1 MFRKVLLLITIGLV
15 FYACELQAA
24 VIHSTWIGGDE
35 GLWGDANNWSPS
47 IVPDNTPADTF
58 FVTIDSNGIDADEI
72 EVYLERE
79 RIINQLDCYGE
90 VDFEVRSLSRIR
102 LSFTDTNGLT
112 NHGVLGISGYMQQVE
127 IIGNV
132 SNNKQAILDL
142 GVVEIHGNLYNLEE
156 ATVYIEAWNDI
167 QDGIVQNDGTIIIG
181 PASDLLVDGDFLN
194 AGTLTLHDGEF
205 GTEAIFDNNSTGIVQ
220 GYGVFWVE
228 QSIRN
233 DGQIVA
239 SGGSL
244 AVACDGSLINTGLLR
259 NNPTSNLH
267 INPAS
272 QIDNSGTIEVHGGGG
287 VGIGRNVVNESGGA
301 IKLLGGTLAA
311 PDSITQLTSANFSGF
326 GQVSVADRILIEDA
340 AIVRFTG
347 PCNIVGDV
355 NIPSNAA
362 LEVSDGITLI
372 TGHTTCDN
380 GTIHMIGGRVIC
392 QGGLTNNNC
401 NIVWEPGLYTNM
413 ADFNLDGR
421 VNFDDFAYFADVWL
435 WQAKL

>member
-1 MFRKVLLLITIGLV
+1 MTIGLV
-15 FYACELQAA
+15 FYACELHAA
-24 VIHSTWIGGDE
+24 VIHSSWIGGYE
-35 GLWGDANNWSPS
+35 GLWGDANNWNPS
-47 IVPDNTPADTF
+47 IVPDNTPSDTF
-58 FVTIDSNGIDADEI
+58 VVTIDSNSIGADEI
-72 EVYLERE
+72 EVHLEQD
-79 RIINQLDCYGE
+79 RIINQLDFHGE
-90 VDFEVRSLSRIR
+90 VDLEVRSISRIR

-112 NHGVLGISGYMQQVE
+112 NHGVLGISGFMQQIE

-132 SNNKQAILDL
+132 SNNEQAILDL

-156 ATVYIEAWNDI
+156 AAIYVEAWNDI
-167 QDGIVQNDGTIIIG
+167 KGFVQNDGTIVIG
-181 PASDLLVDGDFLN
+181 PASDLLVDGEIRN

-220 GYGVFWVE
+220 GYGVFWAE

-244 AVACDGSLINTGLLR
+244 AIACDGPLNNTGLLR

-272 QIDNSGTIEVHGGGG
+272 QIGNSGTIEVHGGGG
-287 VGIGRNVVNESGGA
+287 VGIGSNVVNESGGA

-311 PDSITQLTSANFSGF
+311 AGSITQLTSANFSGF
-326 GQVSVADRILIEDA
+326 GQVTVAGRMLIEDA

-347 PCNIVGDV
+347 PSNIVADV
-355 NIPSNAA
+355 NIPSNAT
-362 LEVSDGITLI
+362 LEISDGITLI
-372 TGHTTCDN
+372 TGHTTCEN

-401 NIVWEPGLYTNM
+401 NVKWEPGLYTNM

-421 VNFDDFAYFADVWL
+421 VNFEDFACFADVWL
-435 WQAKL
+435 WRAKL